1 MDWIEVTIKTT
12 TEGADTVAQSF
23 YEVGV
28 LGVVIEDP
36 DEIRK
41 AQLEDRTWDYID
53 ESILANM
60 EEKVLVKGYLNDDVF
75 FLDKLQFIKERIQWL
90 QSSDFGLD
98 LGSLEIA
105 LTNVCEE
112 DWAHNWKKYYKP
124 IKVSDRIVI
133 KPTWEEYTGKPDE
146 HILELDPGMAFG
158 TGTHETTMLCIRAI
172 DKYTKPGMS
181 VVDIGC
187 GTGVLAI
194 AALLLGADKAT
205 AIDLDSNAAKIAGEN
220 AQLNKVADKMEV
232 IHGNLLDKI
241 HSKYDIVV
249 ANIIADIVINLS
261 EFIKDFMNPES
272 VFIASGII
280 LDRLEDVTTAIEAAG
295 LKIIHKET
303 MGEWAVV
310 VSRQN
315 A

>member
-53 ESILANM
+53 DSILANM

-75 FLDKLQFIKERIQWL
+75 FLDKLLFIKERIQWL
-90 QSSDFGLD
+90 LGKDFGLD

-124 IKVSDRIVI
+124 IKVSDRVVI
-133 KPTWEEYTGKPDE
+133 KPTWEEYTEKPGE

-172 DKYTKPGMS
+172 DKYIKPGMS

-205 AIDLDSNAAKIAGEN
+205 AIDLDSNAVKIASEN
-220 AQLNKVADKMEV
+220 ALLNKVADRMEA

-261 EFIKDFMNPES
+261 EFIQDFMNPEG
-272 VFIASGII
+272 VFISSGII
-280 LDRLEDVTTAIEAAG
+280 LDRLEDVTTAIETAG
-295 LKIIHKET
+295 LEIIHKET

>member
-53 ESILANM
+53 DSILANM

-75 FLDKLQFIKERIQWL
+75 FLDKLLFIKERIQWL
-90 QSSDFGLD
+90 LGKDFGLD

-124 IKVSDRIVI
+124 IKVSDRVVI
-133 KPTWEEYTGKPDE
+133 KPTWEEYTEKPGE

-172 DKYTKPGMS
+172 DKYIKPGMS

-205 AIDLDSNAAKIAGEN
+205 AIDIDSNAVKIASEN
-220 AQLNKVADKMEV
+220 ALLNKVADRMEA

-261 EFIKDFMNPES
+261 EFIQDFMNPEG
-272 VFIASGII
+272 VFISSGII
-280 LDRLEDVTTAIEAAG
+280 LDRLEDVTTAIETAG
-295 LKIIHKET
+295 LEIIHKET

>member
-41 AQLEDRTWDYID
+41 VQLEDRTWDYID

-90 QSSDFGLD
+90 VGKDFGLD

-124 IKVSDRIVI
+124 IKVSDRVVI
-133 KPTWEEYTGKPDE
+133 KPTWEEYTKKPGE

-172 DKYTKPGMS
+172 DKYIKPGMS

-205 AIDLDSNAAKIAGEN
+205 AIDLDSNAVKIASEN
-220 AQLNKVADKMEV
+220 ALLNKVADRMEA

-249 ANIIADIVINLS
+249 ANIIADIVMNLS
-261 EFIKDFMNPES
+261 EFIQDFMNPEG
-272 VFIASGII
+272 VFISSGII
-280 LDRLEDVTTAIEAAG
+280 LDRLEDVTTAIETAG
-295 LKIIHKET
+295 LEIIHKET

>member
-53 ESILANM
+53 DSILANM

-75 FLDKLQFIKERIQWL
+75 FLDKLLFIKERIQWL
-90 QSSDFGLD
+90 LGKDFGLD

-124 IKVSDRIVI
+124 IKVSDRVVI
-133 KPTWEEYTGKPDE
+133 KPTWEEYTEKPGE

-172 DKYTKPGMS
+172 DKYIKPGMS

-205 AIDLDSNAAKIAGEN
+205 AIDLDSNAVKIASEN
-220 AQLNKVADKMEV
+220 ALLNKVADRMEV

-261 EFIKDFMNPES
+261 EFIQDFMNPEG
-272 VFIASGII
+272 VFISSGII
-280 LDRLEDVTTAIEAAG
+280 LDRLEDVTTAIETAG
-295 LKIIHKET
+295 LEIIHKET

>member
-1 MDWIEVTIKTT
+1 MT
-12 TEGADTVAQSF
+12 QS
-23 YEVGV
+23 
-28 LGVVIEDP
+28 LPIW
-36 DEIRK
+36 K
-41 AQLEDRTWDYID
+41 
-53 ESILANM
+53 
-60 EEKVLVKGYLNDDVF
+60 
-75 FLDKLQFIKERIQWL
+75 
-90 QSSDFGLD
+90 
-98 LGSLEIA
+98 
-105 LTNVCEE
+105 
-112 DWAHNWKKYYKP
+112 KKYYKP
-124 IKVSDRIVI
+124 IKVSDRVVI
-133 KPTWEEYTGKPDE
+133 KPTWEEYTEKPGE

-172 DKYTKPGMS
+172 DKYIKPGMS

-205 AIDLDSNAAKIAGEN
+205 AIDLDSNAVKIASEN
-220 AQLNKVADKMEV
+220 ALLNKVADRMEA

-261 EFIKDFMNPES
+261 EFIQDFMNPEG
-272 VFIASGII
+272 VFISSGII
-280 LDRLEDVTTAIEAAG
+280 LDRLEDVTTAIETAG
-295 LKIIHKET
+295 LEIIHKET